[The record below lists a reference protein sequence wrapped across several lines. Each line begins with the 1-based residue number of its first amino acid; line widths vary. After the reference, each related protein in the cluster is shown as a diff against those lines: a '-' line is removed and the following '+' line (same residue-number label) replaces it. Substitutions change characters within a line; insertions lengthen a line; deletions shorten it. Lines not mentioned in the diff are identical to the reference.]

1 MGTMEGKV
9 ILVTGAGRGIGR
21 ECALLAAREGAKV
34 VVNDLGASVAGDD
47 EGGTGPAD
55 QTAADIRAAGGEA
68 VANSD
73 SVASL
78 NGAKAMVEQALD
90 SFGGLHGVISPA
102 GILRDKMFHKMSE
115 EDWDAVIEVHLK
127 GSFNVCRA
135 SIEHFRAQEDGAYVL
150 FSSTSGLIGNVGQT
164 NYAAAKMGIAGLS
177 HVLAMENAAKNV
189 RCNILTP
196 SAWTRMIGT
205 IPVTDEKTKRRVE
218 MMQQKMRA
226 DQIAPLAVALCADE
240 ARDINGQ
247 IFSIRG
253 NEVFLWNQPRPI
265 RGMSNL
271 QGWTP
276 QGMLEHAF
284 PAFRPNMTDLENAR
298 AVFPWDPV

>member
-1 MGTMEGKV
+1 MGVLDGKV

-21 ECALLAAREGAKV
+21 ECALLAAREGARV

-47 EGGTGPAD
+47 AGDAGPAD
-55 QTAADIRAAGGEA
+55 AVAKEIQAAGGEA

-78 NGAKAMVEQALD
+78 RGAEAMVAQALD

-102 GILRDKMFHKMSE
+102 GILRDVMFHKMSE
-115 EDWDAVIEVHLK
+115 EDWDAVISVHLK

-135 SIEHFRAQEDGAYVL
+135 AIEHFRNQEDGAYVL
-150 FSSTSGLIGNVGQT
+150 FSSTSGLIGNIGQT
-164 NYAAAKMGIAGLS
+164 NCGAAKMGIAGLS
-177 HVLAMENAAKNV
+177 HVLAMEGARKNV
-189 RCNILTP
+189 RCNVLTP

-205 IPVTDEKTKRRVE
+205 IPIKDEKTKRRVE

-226 DQIAPLAVALCADE
+226 DQIAPLAIALVADA

-253 NEVFLWNQPRPI
+253 NEVFLWSQPRPI
-265 RGMSNL
+265 RGMANI

-276 QGMLEHAF
+276 ESMLEHAF
-284 PAFRPNMTDLENAR
+284 PAFRPNMTDLGDAR
-298 AVFPWDPV
+298 TVFPWDPV